1 MQRTMLV
8 HLLPGGGNMAF
19 DGTLKFDTAIDQS
32 GFTAGLDKI
41 GSIAKAGL
49 AAVAAG
55 AAAAGAA
62 VVAVG
67 KEAFDMYA
75 DYEQLVGGVETL
87 FGAGGKSVEEYADS
101 VGKSVDAIRKEYD
114 SLTAAQSAVMKN
126 AAAAFRTAGMS
137 QNAYMETVTSFSAAL
152 IASLGGDTEKAA
164 AVADKAI
171 IDMADN
177 ANKMGTDIQNIQ
189 NAYQGF
195 AKQNY
200 TMLDNLKLGYGGTK
214 SEMERLLAD
223 AQKLSGVEYHL
234 DSYADVVE
242 AIHVIQTEM
251 GITGTTAAE
260 ASSTISGSVAS
271 MKAAWDNL
279 LVGVADDT
287 QDFDRLTEDLVV
299 SVETAA
305 GNILPRIE
313 TIGGGMIRL
322 VEGLADDAVRLL
334 TDVAA
339 YAPDLVECG
348 AELIQ
353 SLGKGFAENAPQLAE
368 TALMAGLSLVNGIAD
383 GTAEMLDAGTEIVTQ
398 LAAGIETKLPR
409 IKRIAK
415 HVLLQ
420 MTHTLRDELPVL
432 IGTGA
437 EIIGLLLE
445 GLEGCIPLLID
456 GARTIFLTIVTAVTE
471 HLPDLLVLGGEIL
484 GELVLGLI
492 GALPDIVGV
501 AVQLITMLA
510 DFLGKNLD
518 PLLGAAAVIITA
530 LGEALLDPSMLASI
544 IEVAGK
550 LVIALVDGL
559 TGDGMAQLLDAVL
572 MLNTAILEVLLDPQ
586 FLGQMA
592 ETGAA
597 LLAALIKGLCQLA
610 PMLVGEILLLTES
623 IGQTLLDT
631 DFEALGAVILQGIE
645 NGVNSIDFTAFWDDW
660 FAGFAD
666 IQDFFGGV
674 WDNFK
679 IGWED
684 VYGKVSGLFQAD
696 KFSDLGRN
704 IITGI
709 WQGIDNAKQW
719 MIDQFTGLKDS
730 VLNGLKSVFG
740 IASPSKLM
748 RDMVGKN
755 LALGIGVGFMAEMP
769 EIGEDA
775 VQAAKDAFMLPK
787 IEPELL
793 MPELP
798 DLGKPVISDLPELT
812 AVVKPELL
820 MPEIPEFSAV
830 IKPEFSDFPEMPELP
845 MIGGMLQAEIDPA
858 VLRLI
863 EAAASMP
870 LPVQTPAEQQIINNS
885 YAYTNTVNSTQTADP
900 SGQPT
905 QSGDIIVPVYL
916 GNDTLVT
923 AVVKALQIANAQ
935 SGGVTI

>member
-1 MQRTMLV
+1 
-8 HLLPGGGNMAF
+8 MAF
-19 DGTLKFDTAIDQS
+19 DGTLRFDTAIDQS

-41 GSIAKAGL
+41 GGIAKAGL

-101 VGKSVDAIRKEYD
+101 VGKSVDAVRKDYD
-114 SLTAAQSAVMKN
+114 GLIAAQSAVMQN

-171 IDMADN
+171 IDMSDN

-251 GITGTTAAE
+251 GITGTTAKE
-260 ASSTISGSVAS
+260 AATTISGSVAS

-287 QDFDRLTEDLVV
+287 QDFGQLTEDLVA

-322 VEGLADDAVRLL
+322 VEGLSDDAVLLL

-353 SLGKGFAENAPQLAE
+353 SLGKGFADNAPKLAE
-368 TALMAGLSLVNGIAD
+368 TAIMAGLSLVEGVAD
-383 GTAEMLDAGTEIVTQ
+383 GTTELLDAGTEIITK
-398 LAAGIETKLPR
+398 LSDGIWKKLPR
-409 IKRIAK
+409 IKRIAN

-420 MTHTLRDELPVL
+420 MMQTLKEDMPVL
-432 IGTGA
+432 IANGE
-437 EIIGLLLE
+437 EIIWMLLQGILDTLPDIM
-445 GLEGCIPLLID
+445 GAAKDLIPDIADAIL
-456 GARTIFLTIVTAVTE
+456 VS
-471 HLPDLLVLGGEIL
+471 LPDLLALGGEIV
-484 GELVLGLI
+484 GELLLGLI
-492 GALPDIVGV
+492 NMLPDLLTLAGEIIGTLILGLINMLPDLIGV

-510 DFLGKNLD
+510 DFIGENLD
-518 PLLGAAAVIITA
+518 PLLSAAAVIITA

-550 LVIALVDGL
+550 LVVALVEGL
-559 TGDGMAQLLDAVL
+559 TGDGMSQLLDAVL

-592 ETGAA
+592 ETGAS

-610 PMLVGEILLLTES
+610 PMLVGEILLLMEA

-660 FAGFAD
+660 FAGFSD
-666 IQDFFGGV
+666 IQDFFSEV

-684 VYGKVSGLFQAD
+684 VYGKVKGLFKVD
-696 KFSDLGRN
+696 NFRDLGKN

-709 WQGIDNAKQW
+709 WNGIDNAKQW
-719 MIDQFTGLKDS
+719 MIDQFAGLKDS

-755 LALGIGVGFMAEMP
+755 LALGIGVGFTAEMP

-775 VQAAKDAFMLPK
+775 EQAAKDAFMLPE

-793 MPELP
+793 M
-798 DLGKPVISDLPELT
+798 PELT

-845 MIGGMLQAEIDPA
+845 MKDGMLQAEFDPA
-858 VLRLI
+858 VLRMI
-863 EAAASMP
+863 ETAASMP

>member
-1 MQRTMLV
+1 
-8 HLLPGGGNMAF
+8 MAF

-101 VGKSVDAIRKEYD
+101 VGKSVDAVRKDYD
-114 SLTAAQSAVMKN
+114 GLIAAQSAVMQN
-126 AAAAFRTAGMS
+126 AAVAYRTAGMS

-171 IDMADN
+171 IDMSDN

-223 AQKLSGVEYHL
+223 AQKIAGVEFSI

-251 GITGTTAAE
+251 GITGTTAEE

-287 QDFDRLTEDLVV
+287 QDFDQLTENLVS

-339 YAPDLVECG
+339 YAPDLVDCG
-348 AELIQ
+348 AELIR
-353 SLGKGFAENAPQLAE
+353 SLGKGFADNAPKLAE
-368 TALMAGLSLVNGIAD
+368 SAITAGLSLVEGIAD
-383 GTAEMLDAGTEIVTQ
+383 GTAELLDAGTEIITK
-398 LAAGIETKLPR
+398 LSDGIWKKLPR
-409 IKRIAK
+409 IKRIAN

-420 MTHTLRDELPVL
+420 LTQTLKEDMPVL
-432 IGTGA
+432 ISNGA
-437 EIIGLLLE
+437 DIIWMLLQGIQDALPNILGAVKELIPEIADAILE
-445 GLEGCIPLLID
+445 N
-456 GARTIFLTIVTAVTE
+456 
-471 HLPDLLVLGGEIL
+471 LPDLLTLGGEIVSEL
-484 GELVLGLI
+484 LVGLISMLPELLTASGEII
-492 GALPDIVGV
+492 GALVFGLIDMLPDLIDV

-510 DFLGKNLD
+510 DFLADNLD
-518 PLLGAAAVIITA
+518 PLLTAAGEIITA

-550 LVIALVDGL
+550 LVVALVEGL

-592 ETGAA
+592 ETGA
-597 LLAALIKGLCQLA
+597 
-610 PMLVGEILLLTES
+610 VLLTELINGIIKLTPML
-623 IGQTLLDT
+623 IGEIVLLMESVGETLLNT
-631 DFEALGAVILQGIE
+631 DFEGLGAVIIKGIE
-645 NGVNSIDFTAFWDDW
+645 NGVNSINFDAFWEDW
-660 FAGFAD
+660 FSGFSD
-666 IQDFFGGV
+666 IRNFFSEV

-679 IGWED
+679 IGWAD
-684 VYGKVSGLFQAD
+684 VYGKVKGLFKVD
-696 KFSDLGRN
+696 NFLDLGRN

-709 WQGIDNAKQW
+709 WNGIDNAKQW

-755 LALGIGVGFMAEMP
+755 LALGIGVGFTAEMP

-775 VQAAKDAFMLPK
+775 VQAAKDAFTLPK
-787 IEPELL
+787 IE
-793 MPELP
+793 
-798 DLGKPVISDLPELT
+798 
-812 AVVKPELL
+812 PELL

-845 MIGGMLQAEIDPA
+845 MIDGMLQAEIDPA

-863 EAAASMP
+863 DAAASMP
-870 LPVQTPAEQQIINNS
+870 VPVQAPAEQQIINNS
-885 YAYTNTVNSTQTADP
+885 YAYNTTNNTQTADP
-900 SGQPT
+900 SGQPQ

>member
-1 MQRTMLV
+1 
-8 HLLPGGGNMAF
+8 MAF

-101 VGKSVDAIRKEYD
+101 VGKSVDAVRGDYD
-114 SLTAAQSAVMKN
+114 SLIAAQSAVMQN

-171 IDMADN
+171 IDMSDN

-251 GITGTTAAE
+251 GITGTTAKE
-260 ASSTISGSVAS
+260 AATTISGSVAS

-287 QDFDRLTEDLVV
+287 QDFDRLTEDLVA

-348 AELIQ
+348 AELIR
-353 SLGKGFAENAPQLAE
+353 SLGKGFAENAPQLAK
-368 TALMAGLSLVNGIAD
+368 TAITAGLSLVEGVAD
-383 GTAEMLDAGTEIVTQ
+383 GTAELLDAGTEIITK
-398 LAAGIETKLPR
+398 LSDGIWKKLPR
-409 IKRIAK
+409 IKRIAN

-420 MTHTLRDELPVL
+420 LTQTLKEDMPVL
-432 IGTGA
+432 IANGA
-437 EIIGLLLE
+437 EIIWMLLE
-445 GLEGCIPLLID
+445 GILDTLPEIMSAVKDLIPDIADAIL
-456 GARTIFLTIVTAVTE
+456 VS
-471 HLPDLLVLGGEIL
+471 LPDLLALGGEIV
-484 GELVLGLI
+484 GELLLGLI
-492 GALPDIVGV
+492 NMLPDLLTLAGEIIGTLILGLIDKLPDLIGV
-501 AVQLITMLA
+501 AVSLLTMLA
-510 DFLGKNLD
+510 DFIGENLD
-518 PLLGAAAVIITA
+518 PLLSAAGAIITA

-592 ETGAA
+592 ETGAS

-610 PMLVGEILLLTES
+610 PMLVGEILLLTEA

-631 DFEALGAVILQGIE
+631 DFETLGAVILQGIE
-645 NGVNSIDFTAFWDDW
+645 NGVNSIDFTVFWDDW
-660 FAGFAD
+660 FAGFSD
-666 IQDFFGGV
+666 IQDFFSEV

-684 VYGKVSGLFQAD
+684 VYGKVKGLFKVD
-696 KFSDLGRN
+696 NFRDLGKN

-709 WQGIDNAKQW
+709 WNGIDNAKQW

-755 LALGIGVGFMAEMP
+755 LALGIGVGFTAEMP

-775 VQAAKDAFMLPK
+775 EQAAKDAFMLPK
-787 IEPELL
+787 IE
-793 MPELP
+793 
-798 DLGKPVISDLPELT
+798 
-812 AVVKPELL
+812 PELL

-845 MIGGMLQAEIDPA
+845 MKDGMLQAEFDPA
-858 VLRLI
+858 VLRMI
-863 EAAASMP
+863 ETAASMP

-900 SGQPT
+900 SGQPS

>member
-1 MQRTMLV
+1 
-8 HLLPGGGNMAF
+8 MAF

-41 GSIAKAGL
+41 GNIAKAGL

-101 VGKSVDAIRKEYD
+101 VGKSVDAVRKDYD
-114 SLTAAQSAVMKN
+114 GLIAAQSAVMQN
-126 AAAAFRTAGMS
+126 AAVAFRTAGMS

-251 GITGTTAAE
+251 GITGTTAEE

-287 QDFDRLTEDLVV
+287 QDFDRLTDDLVG

-313 TIGGGMIRL
+313 TIGGGLIRL
-322 VEGLADDAVRLL
+322 AGGLADDAVRLL
-334 TDVAA
+334 TDAA
-339 YAPDLVECG
+339 QYIPDLVDCG

-353 SLGKGFAENAPQLAE
+353 ALGEGLAENAPQLAS
-368 TALMAGLSLVNGIAD
+368 TAITAGLSLVDGVAD
-383 GTAEMLDAGTEIVTQ
+383 GAGEMLDAGTEIITE
-398 LAAGIETKLPR
+398 LAAGIEKKLSK
-409 IKRIAK
+409 IKQTAK

-420 MTHTLRDELPVL
+420 MLQTVKDDLPVL
-432 IGTGA
+432 ISMGTEIIGMLLQGILEMTPDVLNTGKELIPKLIVAIMDSLPTLLVLAA
-437 EIIGLLLE
+437 EIIGT
-445 GLEGCIPLLID
+445 LIFGMID
-456 GARTIFLTIVTAVTE
+456 M
-471 HLPDLLVLGGEIL
+471 LP
-484 GELVLGLI
+484 EL
-492 GALPDIVGV
+492 VGV
-501 AVQLITMLA
+501 AVQLVTKLA
-510 DFLGKNLD
+510 DFLGDNLD
-518 PLLGAAAVIITA
+518 PLLSAAADIITA
-530 LGEALLDPSMLASI
+530 LGDALLQPEMLAAM
-544 IEVAGK
+544 IEAAGK
-550 LVIALVDGL
+550 LVVALAEGL

-572 MLNTAILEVLLDPQ
+572 MLNTALLELLLDPA
-586 FLGQMA
+586 FAGQLA
-592 ETGAA
+592 ETGAT
-597 LLAALIKGLCQLA
+597 LLAALVKGLCTLGGA
-610 PMLVGEILLLTES
+610 AAGELVLL
-623 IGQTLLDT
+623 
-631 DFEALGAVILQGIE
+631 FEAIWKVLSEEDWAALGQAILNGITD
-645 NGVNSIDFTAFWDDW
+645 GVNSIDFTAFWDNW
-660 FAGFAD
+660 FAGFSD
-666 IQDFFGGV
+666 IQDFFGEV
-674 WDNFK
+674 WENFK
-679 IGWED
+679 LGWEE
-684 VYGKVSGLFQAD
+684 VYGKVKELFKVD
-696 KFSDLGRN
+696 NFSDLGHH

-709 WQGIDNAKQW
+709 WLGISDRLGW

-748 RDMVGKN
+748 EDMVGKN
-755 LALGIGVGFMAEMP
+755 LALGIGVGFTDEMP
-769 EIGEDA
+769 EIGQDA
-775 VQAAKDAFMLPK
+775 ARAAREAFSFPATA
-787 IEPELL
+787 EL
-793 MPELP
+793 
-798 DLGKPVISDLPELT
+798 
-812 AVVKPELL
+812 
-820 MPEIPEFSAV
+820 
-830 IKPEFSDFPEMPELP
+830 
-845 MIGGMLQAEIDPA
+845 DPA
-858 VLRLI
+858 VLRLVQT
-863 EAAASMP
+863 AASMP
-870 LPVQTPAEQQIINNS
+870 IPVQAPAAQSIVNNYS
-885 YAYTNTVNSTQTADP
+885 YETTNNSTQTAA
-900 SGQPT
+900 SGQMQ
-905 QSGDIIVPVYL
+905 QSGDIIIPVSIGGQML
-916 GNDTLVT
+916 DTI
-923 AVVKALQIANAQ
+923 VVKALQSANAQ

>member
-49 AAVAAG
+49 AAVTAG

-87 FGAGGKSVEEYADS
+87 FGAGGKSVEDYAES
-101 VGKSVDAIRKEYD
+101 VGKSVNAIRGEYD
-114 SLTAAQSAVMKN
+114 SLIAAQSAVMQN
-126 AAAAFRTAGMS
+126 AAVAFQTAGMS

-177 ANKMGTDIQNIQ
+177 ANKMGSDIVNIQ

-223 AQKLSGVEYHL
+223 AQKIAGVEFSI

-251 GITGTTAAE
+251 GITGTTAEE

-287 QDFDRLTEDLVV
+287 QDFDRLTEDLVT

-334 TDVAA
+334 TDVSA
-339 YAPDLVECG
+339 YVPDLVDCG
-348 AELIQ
+348 AALIQ
-353 SLGKGFAENAPQLAE
+353 ALGEGFAENAPQLAR
-368 TALMAGLSLVNGIAD
+368 TALSAGLSLVDGIAD

-420 MTHTLRDELPVL
+420 MTHTLRDDLPVL

-445 GLEGCIPLLID
+445 GLESCIPLLID

-471 HLPDLLVLGGEIL
+471 HLPELLVLGAEIL

-518 PLLGAAAVIITA
+518 PLLGAAAGIITA
-530 LGEALLDPSMLASI
+530 LGEALLDPAMLASI

-550 LVIALVDGL
+550 LVAALVDGL

-586 FLGQMA
+586 FVGQMA
-592 ETGAA
+592 ETGAS

-610 PMLVGEILLLTES
+610 PMLVGEILLLTEA

-666 IQDFFGGV
+666 IQEFFGGV

-684 VYGKVSGLFQAD
+684 VYDKVKGLFKVD
-696 KFSDLGRN
+696 NFRDLGKN

-709 WQGIDNAKQW
+709 WNGIDNAKQW

-775 VQAAKDAFMLPK
+775 VQAAKDAFTMPK
-787 IEPELL
+787 IAPEFQ

-798 DLGKPVISDLPELT
+798 ELSVAIRPEL
-812 AVVKPELL
+812 A
-820 MPEIPEFSAV
+820 
-830 IKPEFSDFPEMPELP
+830 DFPEMPELP

-870 LPVQTPAEQQIINNS
+870 IPVQTPAAQQIIQNS
-885 YAYTNTVNSTQTADP
+885 YAYSTTNNSTQTADP
-900 SGQPT
+900 QPQ
-905 QSGDIIVPVYL
+905 QSGDIIIPVSIGGEHL
-916 GNDTLVT
+916 DTV
-923 AVVKALQIANAQ
+923 VVKALQIANAQ